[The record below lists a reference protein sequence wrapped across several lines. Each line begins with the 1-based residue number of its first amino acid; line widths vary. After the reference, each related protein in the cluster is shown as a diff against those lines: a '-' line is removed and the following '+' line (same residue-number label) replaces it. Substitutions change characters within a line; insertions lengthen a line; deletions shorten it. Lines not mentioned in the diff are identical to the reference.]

1 MWRRLPFVEALLRH
15 LLGEDPR
22 DVEVPDLSTWWD
34 HHDAI
39 RARFDRPFEAAV
51 AGGFHADRL
60 GYAFAS
66 GYVAALEHLLPE
78 LGGAPAALCVTEQAG
93 NRPRDIETTLTPEG
107 DAFRLSGQ
115 KTFVTLGSAA
125 EQLVVIARDAS
136 QTGRIAL
143 VAVRIPSN
151 RVGVSLETRELTAF
165 VPEIPHSKA
174 TFASVRVTPD
184 ERLPGDGYVNVV
196 KPFRT
201 VEDVHVYASILGL
214 LVCYGRL
221 AMWPHGVVE
230 RLVSTVVT
238 LSGVAS
244 LPPLSAT
251 THIAL
256 AGVLETTGRFL
267 DGELPALAQQ
277 LPEPARERLFRD
289 AALFGVAAQARAQ
302 RRITAW
308 ATLAPT

>member
-1 MWRRLPFVEALLRH
+1 MEALLRH

-22 DVEVPDLSTWWD
+22 EAEVPDVAAWWNR
-34 HHDAI
+34 HDAI

-60 GYAFAS
+60 AYAFAS

-78 LGGAPAALCVTEQAG
+78 LGGAPAALCVTEKAG
-93 NRPRDIETTLTPEG
+93 NRPRDVETTLTPEG
-107 DAFRLSGQ
+107 DAFRLSGE
-115 KTFVTLGSAA
+115 KTFVTLGAAA
-125 EQLVVIARDAS
+125 EQLVVIARDTS
-136 QTGRIAL
+136 QVGRIAL
-143 VAVRIPSN
+143 VAVRIPRS
-151 RVGVSLETRELTAF
+151 RVGVSLETRELTPF

-174 TFASVRVTPD
+174 TFASVRVTPE
-184 ERLPGDGYVNVV
+184 ERLAGDGYLNVV

-201 VEDVHVYASILGL
+201 VEDIHVYAAILGL
-214 LVCYGRL
+214 LVRYGRL

-238 LSGVAS
+238 LSGIAA
-244 LPPLSAT
+244 LPPLAAT

-277 LPEPARERLFRD
+277 LDETARDRLFRD
-289 AALFGVAAQARAQ
+289 AGLFGVASQARAQ
-302 RRITAW
+302 RRVTAW